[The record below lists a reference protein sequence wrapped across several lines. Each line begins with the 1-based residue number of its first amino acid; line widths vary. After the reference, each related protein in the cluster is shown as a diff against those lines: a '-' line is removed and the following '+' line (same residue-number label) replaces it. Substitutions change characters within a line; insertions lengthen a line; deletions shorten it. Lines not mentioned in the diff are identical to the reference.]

1 MLAQVLFKS
10 VGLYIKMRKTMVK
23 VHQISLR
30 SILIK
35 ARYERKMTILL
46 FFSLL
51 REWVE
56 LGDVIY
62 KQQRTMIADTKIKVI
77 DILCRKLYEDLISLR
92 RYIKFG

>member
-1 MLAQVLFKS
+1 M
-10 VGLYIKMRKTMVK
+10 
-23 VHQISLR
+23 HQIGLR
-30 SILIK
+30 SILIEAK
-35 ARYERKMTILL
+35 YERKMTILL
-46 FFSLL
+46 IFSLL

>member
-1 MLAQVLFKS
+1 MKENDNTF
-10 VGLYIKMRKTMVK
+10 I
-23 VHQISLR
+23 
-30 SILIK
+30 
-35 ARYERKMTILL
+35 
-46 FFSLL
+46 FSLL